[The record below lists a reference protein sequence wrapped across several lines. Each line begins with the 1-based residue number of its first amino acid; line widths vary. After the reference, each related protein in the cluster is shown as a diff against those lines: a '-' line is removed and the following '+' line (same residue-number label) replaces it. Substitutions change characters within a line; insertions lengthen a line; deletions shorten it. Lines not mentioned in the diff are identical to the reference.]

1 MASKATKK
9 YSWYNMNPFAKG
21 KGWFRRGSDLGWY
34 GAGIDLVGKGLGLWS
49 KGKMI
54 KAREGQIV
62 IGKNVDK
69 ELL

>member
-1 MASKATKK
+1 MASKAKKK
-9 YSWYNMNPFAKG
+9 YPWYNINPLSKG
-21 KGWFRRGSDLGWY
+21 KSWLRRGSDLGWY
-34 GAGIDLVGKGLGLWS
+34 GGGIDLVGKSLGLWS

-54 KAREGQIV
+54 KAKEGQIV